1 MDDFLIQNGTI
12 VGECILTPNHCLSV
26 SGGKIKFIEP
36 GEKPVA
42 LETINAEGLY
52 ITPGL
57 IDLHVHG
64 GGGADALDGTPDSLG
79 LISLFHGRHGTTG
92 ILPTIAASSPERM
105 ALALEA
111 AANYAGKEK
120 GAHIL
125 GSHLEGPYLNPS
137 FIGALNRSHLKRP
150 DPKETADLLA
160 ASRGTL
166 KMVTLAPELPG
177 CLEIVEALSSSGV
190 IPSLGHSGATFEET
204 HRAAQVGLKH
214 ITHIFN
220 AMAGMHHRE
229 PGPAGAALSSPMFSA
244 EVIADGLHVHPF
256 VLKMLWQLKGN
267 SLALISDAIS
277 AAGLSD
283 GRYRLAGQE
292 ISVVGGRAALPC
304 GKLAGSTITVLEAVK
319 NMIKLAGLTLPQAVH
334 LASTNPARILGLSN
348 KGQIAAGC
356 DADLVLLDAEIEPY
370 LVMAGGKIIFRRE
383 YC

>member
-1 MDDFLIQNGTI
+1 MVDFLIQNGMI
-12 VGECILTPNHCLSV
+12 VGECILKPNRCLAV
-26 SGGKIKFIEP
+26 SGGKIEFIEP

-42 LETINAEGLY
+42 HEIINAEGFY

-64 GGGADALDGTPDSLG
+64 GGGADALDGAPDSLG

-120 GAHIL
+120 GALIL

-137 FIGALNRSHLKRP
+137 FSGALNRNHLKYP
-150 DPKETADLLA
+150 DPTEIEELLA
-160 ASRGTL
+160 AGQGTL

-204 HRAAQVGLKH
+204 QRAAQVGLRH

-229 PGPAGAALSSPMFSA
+229 PGPAGAALSSTMFSA
-244 EVIADGLHVHPF
+244 EVIADGLHIHPF
-256 VLKMLWQLKGN
+256 ILKMLWELKGN
-267 SLALISDAIS
+267 GLALISDAIS

-292 ISVVGGRAALPC
+292 ILVVGGRAALPC
-304 GKLAGSTITVLEAVK
+304 GRLAGSTITVLEAVK
-319 NMIKLAGLTLPQAVH
+319 NMIKLAGLTLPQAVS
-334 LASTNPARILGLSN
+334 LASTNPARILGQMN
-348 KGQIAAGC
+348 KGRIAAGC
-356 DADLVLLDAEIEPY
+356 DADLVLLDTEIDPC
-370 LVMAGGKIIFRRE
+370 LVMMGGKIIFRRE